1 MNEEGTEAAAYTG
14 MLCGGGA
21 YIPKEPPKFI
31 ADHPFAYMLMLNN
44 GKGSTMLFNGTYSG

>member
-31 ADHPFAYMLMLNN
+31 ADHPFAYMLILNN